1 MKAQIL
7 DIVLTELK
15 GMPSRPGVPKEPL
28 GEGTGLF
35 GKRGLLDSIGLVSLL
50 IAVEQA
56 VEDAFNVSITIVSEK
71 AMSQERS
78 PFRTIGSLVDWVDGL
93 VREAGGNA

>member
-7 DIVLTELK
+7 DIILTELK
-15 GMPSRPGVPKEPL
+15 GMPSRPGVQREPL
-28 GEGTGLF
+28 GEDTGLF
-35 GKRGLLDSIGLVSLL
+35 GKRGILDSIGLVSLL

-78 PFRTIGSLVDWVDGL
+78 PFRTVGSLVDWVEGL
-93 VREAGGNA
+93 VLEAGGNA